1 LKDTKSSSGTFLNHV
16 RLANANVESRPF
28 PLKDGD
34 IIQLGIDYQGGQQE
48 IYRCVKI
55 KVEIGREWQAA
66 AHAFKCVSDFVALLR
81 F

>member
-28 PLKDGD
+28 ALKDGD

-55 KVEIGREWQAA
+55 KVEIGREWQTAA
-66 AHAFKCVSDFVALLR
+66 NTFKYVACLLCP
-81 F
+81 